1 LPDADGA
8 NQEKTM
14 ADANSASTGKPA
26 NPLKE
31 IVQPFIDAARA
42 PRPLWGNNLQYFLE
56 GFLYFGILNYLVIYC
71 VENIGT
77 NEIQAGWVVTILA
90 GGITFTQ
97 FLLGGLVDRWGTR
110 HSLLIALAVLLIGRA
125 ILSASGTMG
134 LSTEGTFSPAF
145 LTLLLGIGIILFGYG
160 FYEPASYSIVRQVTT
175 PKTSAMG
182 FAMLYALMNLGGWL
196 LSFLGPARRAI
207 GIGGLFWVFTGLTAV
222 AWLLTAM
229 ILNRKTMDDA
239 IASARAE
246 RGEAPVSAEQAAAK
260 KAERAAVPMNE
271 RLKQWFREH
280 PMADPRFAFFIFILM
295 PVQTLFAHNYLTMPL
310 YVKRAYAGTWLGEN
324 FEVAVN
330 LNPLL
335 IFILVPI
342 VAALTRKTDIY
353 RLMVVGTTIMAA
365 PTFLLAFGPSVPM
378 LVAYIFIMTI
388 GEAIWQPR
396 FLQYVAETAPEDKMG
411 AYLGVARLP
420 WFLTKMITGLY
431 AGWFLLHYIPE
442 GGPMNSGEMWFWHG
456 VIAIIT
462 PIMLVLAARWM
473 RKGFNVE
480 KPTT

>member
-1 LPDADGA
+1 
-8 NQEKTM
+8 M
-14 ADANSASTGKPA
+14 ADTETTGEIE
-26 NPLKE
+26 NRGPLRE

-42 PRPLWGNNLQYFLE
+42 PRPLWGNNLQYLLE
-56 GFLYFGILNYLVIYC
+56 GFIYFGILNYLVIFA
-71 VENIGT
+71 VENIKT
-77 NEIQAGWVVTILA
+77 NEIQAGWVVTALA
-90 GGITFTQ
+90 GGITFSQ

-110 HSLLIALAVLLIGRA
+110 RGLLIALAFLVIGRA
-125 ILSASGTMG
+125 ILAASGTFG
-134 LSTEGTFSPAF
+134 LSTEGAMSPAF
-145 LTLLLGIGIILFGYG
+145 LTMMLGILVILFAYG

-175 PKTSAMG
+175 PKTAAMG

-196 LSFLGPARRAI
+196 PSFLGPARRAI
-207 GIGGLFWVFTGLTAV
+207 GIGGLFWVFTGFTFIALLLTAV
-222 AWLLTAM
+222 

-239 IASARAE
+239 IARARAE
-246 RGEAPVSAEQAAAK
+246 RGEEPVDPDAVQIAAPGPPLPWPRK
-260 KAERAAVPMNE
+260 I
-271 RLKQWFREH
+271 LQWMKEH
-280 PMADPRFAFFIFILM
+280 PMADPRFAFFIFVLM

-310 YVKRAYAGTWLGEN
+310 YVKRAYEGTWLGAN

-335 IFILVPI
+335 IFILVPM
-342 VAALTRKTDIY
+342 VAALTRKTSVY

-431 AGWFLLHYIPE
+431 AGWFLMRYTPE
-442 GGPMNSGEMWFWHG
+442 DGVLQTGTMWFWHG
-456 VIAIIT
+456 VIAMMT
-462 PIMLVLAARWM
+462 PVLLVLATRWM
-473 RKGFNVE
+473 QKSF
-480 KPTT
+480 KD